1 MRAMADVTAD
11 RRGLRGRGRRGLLI
25 GAGAALAAALVAANW
40 GTCCALAAEAYES
53 VTDSYL
59 VMWIERTGAALGCF

>member
-1 MRAMADVTAD
+1 MADVTAE
-11 RRGLRGRGRRGLLI
+11 RRGRRGRGGRRLLI
-25 GAGAALAAALVAANW
+25 GAGAALGAALVAANW
-40 GTCCALAAEAYES
+40 SACCALAADAYQS